1 MSFHPLASRLRILEH
16 LRRLE
21 PISRTQLCQST
32 GLANATV
39 SDVVRDLL
47 INGFLIEERETASGR
62 GRPPIL
68 LKTDPRR
75 LVIAGAFLHVA
86 DNRLETS
93 LANLMGDT
101 LAARDVYLPAGF
113 GNQALVEAI
122 VENVGAL
129 REQVG
134 GEVSVPSALAVCLP
148 GIVDAGQGV
157 LHWLPPSAPATFPIG
172 QVLTDRTGLP
182 VFVDNV
188 CNVLARGERW
198 FGSTGFQ
205 EDLCVVFVGPGV
217 GLSQY
222 IGGTLHRGVHGRNAE
237 FGHVKTGVGQGEP
250 CVCGGRGC
258 LAQSVGMVA
267 LAQKANTILGQSFDP
282 MSQFVEAFDYII
294 AQARDGREQARL
306 LLARAADALGI
317 ALANHVMMWDP
328 SRIVIISA
336 SAQLE
341 HAIGKAVIGSLRR
354 NLPEAA
360 PYATQVD
367 FRQDDA
373 QATVKSSTALG
384 LDGMIYRADLADWRM
399 SA

>member
-21 PISRTQLCQST
+21 PVSRTQLCQST

-47 INGFLIEERETASGR
+47 SNGFLLEQREAASGR

-68 LKTDPRR
+68 LKTDPHR

-86 DNRLETS
+86 NNRLETS
-93 LANLMGDT
+93 LTNLLGET
-101 LAARDVYLPAGF
+101 LAARDVFLPAGF
-113 GNQALVEAI
+113 GNEALVEAI
-122 VENVGAL
+122 VGSIAAL
-129 REQVG
+129 RDQVE
-134 GEVSVPSALAVCLP
+134 GEISAPAALAICLP

-157 LHWLPPSAPATFPIG
+157 LHWLPPSPPATFPIG
-172 QVLTDRTGLP
+172 DILTERTGLP

-198 FGSTGFQ
+198 FGETGFQ
-205 EDLCVVFVGPGV
+205 DDLCVVFIGPGIGLGQYV
-217 GLSQY
+217 GGS
-222 IGGTLHRGVHGRNAE
+222 LHRGAHGLNAE
-237 FGHVKTGVGQGEP
+237 FGHVKTGIGQGEI
-250 CVCGGRGC
+250 CGCGGRGC
-258 LAQSVGMVA
+258 LTQSAGMVA
-267 LAQKANTILGQSFDP
+267 LAQKANTIFGQNFDALCHY
-282 MSQFVEAFDYII
+282 VEAFDYI
-294 AQARDGREQARL
+294 AEQAEAGREQARL

-336 SAQLE
+336 SAKLE
-341 HAIGKAVIGSLRR
+341 QAIGEAVVASVARH
-354 NLPEAA
+354 LPDAGL
-360 PYATQVD
+360 YAMQID
-367 FRQDDA
+367 FRQESA

-384 LDGMIYRADLADWRM
+384 LDGMIYRADLADWRVP
-399 SA
+399 S